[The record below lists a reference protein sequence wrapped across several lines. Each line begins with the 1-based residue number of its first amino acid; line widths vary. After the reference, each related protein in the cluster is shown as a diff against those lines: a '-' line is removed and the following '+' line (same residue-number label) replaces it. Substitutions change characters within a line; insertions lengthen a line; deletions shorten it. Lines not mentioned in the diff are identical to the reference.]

1 MRTLIKAALAS
12 AAGILG
18 YKWWMTRKEAAASYT
33 LTQGHSY
40 AAVFAYTG
48 TPASPLAASDLQSAL
63 NATQGGTL
71 FTVNGAP
78 STDAVHK
85 LLAANV
91 TYSGSTGSIPAS
103 SFVGGFPAAVGTV
116 TVRYMVD
123 TGSPFAGLETE
134 ANTLLGV

>member
-1 MRTLIKAALAS
+1 LIKAALAS
-12 AAGILG
+12 GAAVLG
-18 YKWWMTRKEAAASYT
+18 YKWWMGRKEVAASYT

-40 AAVFAYTG
+40 TAVFAYTG
-48 TPASPLAASDLQSAL
+48 TPAAPLAATDLQTAL
-63 NATQGGTL
+63 NSSQGGTL
-71 FTVNGAP
+71 FTVSGAP

-85 LLAANV
+85 LISANL

-103 SFVGGFPAAVGTV
+103 SFVGGFPSAVGTV
-116 TVRYMVD
+116 TVRQMVD